1 VANDRY
7 WQLPSFSGAELACGQ
22 YLFGPGRI
30 HINFASAL
38 RVISDPLPAPTS
50 AALTSRH
57 RVPSLVGIFHNS
69 NLLSASVRGVV
80 VLALRSAKTVFTSVL
95 FKALAAVGTAHPLA
109 DGCKV
114 LVYVNGQANCFHWAV
129 GMDS

>member
-1 VANDRY
+1 MAISSGVGRHTFCDRCDFSAGVSHAGY

-80 VLALRSAKTVFTSVL
+80 VLALRSAKTVFTS
-95 FKALAAVGTAHPLA
+95 
-109 DGCKV
+109 
-114 LVYVNGQANCFHWAV
+114 
-129 GMDS
+129 